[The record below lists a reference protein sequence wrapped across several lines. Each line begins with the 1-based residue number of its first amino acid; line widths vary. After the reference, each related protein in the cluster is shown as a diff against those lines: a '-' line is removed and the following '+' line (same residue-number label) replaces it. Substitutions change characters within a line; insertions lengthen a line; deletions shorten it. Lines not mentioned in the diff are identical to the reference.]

1 MVVGA
6 IVVFKLLVRGG
17 FFFFLFYSLYCTY
30 ALVLDAP
37 IDDSLSK
44 SSVNT
49 FILDTVREGINRKV
63 F

>member
-6 IVVFKLLVRGG
+6 IVVFKFRVP
-17 FFFFLFYSLYCTY
+17 FYSLIVHT
-30 ALVLDAP
+30 LWTLDAL

-49 FILDTVREGINRKV
+49 FNSDTVREGINRK
-63 F
+63 FL